1 MKTDELS
8 GRELNAAVAIALGET
23 CGLPMSKINDD
34 FKPSTQ
40 WPDGGPIIDM
50 ARISIEFYGTHWGA
64 MPNDEHGCEI
74 ADSDHEKHVQMASGW
89 CPVMATGET
98 ALVAAMRAFVKMKL
112 GDTVVLS

>member
-1 MKTDELS
+1 
-8 GRELNAAVAIALGET
+8 
-23 CGLPMSKINDD
+23 
-34 FKPSTQ
+34 
-40 WPDGGPIIDM
+40 
-50 ARISIEFYGTHWGA
+50 